1 MYTGYFN
8 CLYYAFQRELK
19 MEIDASIYTVC
30 DMLNPSNLARLGEVL
45 DVCPIATVTRMDT
58 NDPLRRKVSGFREGL
73 LGILGDNPDKN
84 SLWINST
91 SGGKERFESYYRL
104 NPFGQA
110 FALSGLSDVDNGHS
124 GVSLNLFRQSINK
137 KEIDEFKKLFVGVA
151 IASEAFY
158 GMSTELTMY
167 TQRTD
172 LMQLAAVNMF
182 NVRSY
187 PDYSRELPD
196 VYWLNYFGP
205 AYVELWGQKKVD
217 KLSEKYLVEKLG
229 NGGICV
235 QTTPEVVFADCSIR
249 RITDY
254 AFKRH
259 FYMVLGKNTF
269 MHETQRPGRRGKYVP
284 RIEAHRQI
292 ILGQQARKM
301 VEI

>member
-1 MYTGYFN
+1 M
-8 CLYYAFQRELK
+8 K
-19 MEIDASIYTVC
+19 IDACIYTVC
-30 DMLNPSNLARLGEVL
+30 DMLDPSNLARSGKVL
-45 DVCPIATVTRMDT
+45 DDCPIATVTRLDT
-58 NDPLRRKVSGFREGL
+58 NDPLRRKASGFQEGL
-73 LGILGDNPDKN
+73 LGILEDNPDKN
-84 SLWINST
+84 SMWINST
-91 SGGKERFESYYRL
+91 SGGKERFESYYHLR
-104 NPFGQA
+104 PFGEA
-110 FALSGLSDVDNGHS
+110 YPLSGLSDVDNGYS
-124 GVSLNLFRQSINK
+124 SISWNLSRQSIDK
-137 KEIDEFKKLFVGVA
+137 EEIDELKKLFIDVA

-187 PDYSRELPD
+187 PDFGRELPD

-217 KLSEKYLVEKLG
+217 RLSEKYFVEKLG

-235 QTTPEVVFADCSIR
+235 QTTPEVVFADCSIK

-254 AFKRH
+254 AFKKH
-259 FYMVLGKNTF
+259 FYMVLGKNAF